1 MSFSERFSIFT
12 RAFVTSKNVLKIM
25 QKSGDF
31 AEIWLT
37 GLKCTL
43 FLCTYHEL

>member
-1 MSFSERFSIFT
+1 MSYNELWSIFT
-12 RAFVTSKNVLKIM
+12 PAPVRLKNVLKIM

-31 AEIWLT
+31 AEIRLK